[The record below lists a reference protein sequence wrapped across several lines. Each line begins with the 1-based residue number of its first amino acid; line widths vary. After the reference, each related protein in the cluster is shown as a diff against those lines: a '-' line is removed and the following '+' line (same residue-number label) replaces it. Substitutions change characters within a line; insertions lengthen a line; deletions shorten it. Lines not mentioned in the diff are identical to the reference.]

1 MTKKLTKHGHS
12 LALVIERGVLD
23 LLKIDEKTPLD
34 ISTDG
39 RILIIAPVNDP
50 ERRKQFEKALA
61 KSHQKYGGMYKRLA
75 RAELDRA
82 A

>member
-23 LLKIDEKTPLD
+23 LLKIDERTPLD

-39 RILIIAPVNDP
+39 RILIIAPVHDP
-50 ERRKQFEKALA
+50 KRRKQFEAALA
-61 KSHQKYGGMYKRLA
+61 KSHQKYGRMYKRLA
-75 RAELDRA
+75 NPGLDRA